1 MAKVEK
7 ISVALTPEMV
17 ASLRE
22 AVAGGAYASS
32 SEIVREALRD
42 WQEQRRERDARITHL
57 KAKIHQA
64 ARNPER
70 VTDNELG
77 AHFDKLLVSAQAQKA
92 S

>member
-42 WQEQRRERDARITHL
+42 WQEQRQERDVRIAHL
-57 KAKIHQA
+57 KAKIDQA
-64 ARNPER
+64 AHNPKR
-70 VTDNELG
+70 ITDKELG
-77 AHFDKLLVSAQAQKA
+77 AHFDKLLASAQAQKA